1 MKMRASLPKPQLDY
15 FFAELFARSQ
25 KTKIAIA
32 HDSGISVRTLRD
44 WERGLY
50 LPNAEILKRLSTKY
64 NIPLPRYQTKPEHW
78 QIPEIARIGAMA
90 MLAKH
95 GAPGN
100 LETRRIAGKISA
112 KKRKLDPEK
121 YRLLGCN
128 VRKQI
133 LKPRLSEN
141 LAELTGI
148 LLGDGGITF
157 NQLQITLDKTRDK
170 LYAGHVASLIYKI
183 FSEYPKIYFRDTV
196 CVITLSG
203 IEYVELFVRI
213 GLKTGNKVRQQV
225 RVPNW
230 VNRYKKWKDATL
242 RGLVDTD
249 GCIYIHKHQVGGN
262 QYEHIGLTFTNHSIP
277 IASWVTS
284 MLDSIGLNPKQPNPQ
299 HVYAYGTSS
308 VARYLKIVGTNNPK
322 HQTKYDNF
330 IEKYPQNRYPAKV

>member
-64 NIPLPRYQTKPEHW
+64 NIPLPRYQTK
-78 QIPEIARIGAMA
+78 
-90 MLAKH
+90 
-95 GAPGN
+95 
-100 LETRRIAGKISA
+100 
-112 KKRKLDPEK
+112 
-121 YRLLGCN
+121 
-128 VRKQI
+128 
-133 LKPRLSEN
+133 SEN

-230 VNRYKKWKDATL
+230 V
-242 RGLVDTD
+242 
-249 GCIYIHKHQVGGN
+249 
-262 QYEHIGLTFTNHSIP
+262 
-277 IASWVTS
+277 
-284 MLDSIGLNPKQPNPQ
+284 
-299 HVYAYGTSS
+299 
-308 VARYLKIVGTNNPK
+308 
-322 HQTKYDNF
+322 
-330 IEKYPQNRYPAKV
+330 